1 MQADALA
8 ELRRGAAFGRRPAEP
23 ARRTSLFGS
32 ARDDQL
38 RPLADRAF
46 TRRLAAGQILFTEG
60 EPSEHLYVVRSGR
73 VRILVTS
80 PRGDE
85 LTLTVLGPGDT
96 FGELSVLDGSPRSA
110 RAEAL
115 EPVELLAVGAAE
127 ARQVLEREPTVLLA
141 AAAELAAIV
150 RRLTGNAG

>member
-8 ELRRGAAFGRRPAEP
+8 EL
-23 ARRTSLFGS
+23 RRTSLFGS

-46 TRRLAAGQILFTEG
+46 TRRLAAGENLFAEG

-73 VRILVTS
+73 VRVVVSS
-80 PRGDE
+80 PHGDE

-96 FGELSVLDGSPRSA
+96 FGELSVIDGSPRSA
-110 RAEAL
+110 TAEAL
-115 EPVELLAVGAAE
+115 EPSSCSPSGLL
-127 ARQVLEREPTVLLA
+127 
-141 AAAELAAIV
+141 
-150 RRLTGNAG
+150 RRGRCSSGNRPSCSRRPRSWPPWSAG